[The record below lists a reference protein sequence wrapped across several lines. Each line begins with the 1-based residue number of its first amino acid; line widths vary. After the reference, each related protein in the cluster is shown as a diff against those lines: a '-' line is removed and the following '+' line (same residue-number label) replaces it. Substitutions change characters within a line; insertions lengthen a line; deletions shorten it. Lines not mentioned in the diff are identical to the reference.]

1 MQILKNKVFVYLFT
15 RYFTYGLQFVMSL
28 IIAVRLGPYYLGIYG
43 IIQLILNYI
52 NQINFGIPHSLNVL
66 LVHNKQN
73 LKKQN
78 SLILNSIVLYSYLNI
93 FLLFVLGIVKYFG
106 FTKYGEIDIDKYL
119 LAIIFIA
126 ALTYYN
132 SIFSTVIRFK
142 NKVNQMSIIGSIP
155 VVVDMCVI
163 WFFEKE
169 ELVMALT
176 ITNLISCSFTIIYY
190 KYIGV
195 YPKCKKDDI
204 NISMQSTILKKGIFL
219 FMYNSCLYF
228 MLLGIRT
235 IVSTNY
241 SIKEFGYFTFSF
253 TIVNAIMLLLNSLDI
268 IIFPKIIDKLSV
280 KNNKECVS
288 TLNNLRIGYVL
299 TSHFLIYMALFAFP
313 IFLFFFPGYKDA
325 IYMMDMIALAVLM
338 RTNLYGYNSLLIAQN
353 KEKIA
358 SQISIISL
366 ITSLTLGLLFSV
378 YFHLAIPKVVM
389 SILIAYLVCSVLMTI
404 EGRKL
409 IMGDN
414 TLKSTLKHCFPLRIF
429 IPYTIALFITLLER
443 ESLMFLPLT
452 VFLLLNYKELI
463 NIRNMAFKFIK
474 NPNIIDL

>member
-15 RYFTYGLQFVMSL
+15 RYFTYGLQFIMSL

-66 LVHNKQN
+66 LVHNKQS

-78 SLILNSIVLYSYLNI
+78 SLIINSLVLYSYLNF
-93 FLLFVLGIVKYFG
+93 FLLLVLGIVKYFK
-106 FTKYGEIDIDKYL
+106 FTEYGEIDIDKYL
-119 LAIIFIA
+119 VLLSIIA

-155 VVVDMCVI
+155 VFVDMCVV

-176 ITNLISCSFTIIYY
+176 MSNLISCSFTIVYY
-190 KYIGV
+190 KCIGV
-195 YPKCKKDDI
+195 YPKCKKDNI
-204 NISMQSTILKKGIFL
+204 NISMQSIILKKGLYL

-253 TIVNAIMLLLNSLDI
+253 TIVNAIMLLLNSLDVI
-268 IIFPKIIDKLSV
+268 VFPKVIDKLSV
-280 KNNKECVS
+280 KNNNECV
-288 TLNNLRIGYVL
+288 
-299 TSHFLIYMALFAFP
+299 
-313 IFLFFFPGYKDA
+313 
-325 IYMMDMIALAVLM
+325 
-338 RTNLYGYNSLLIAQN
+338 RT
-353 KEKIA
+353 
-358 SQISIISL
+358 
-366 ITSLTLGLLFSV
+366 T
-378 YFHLAIPKVVM
+378 
-389 SILIAYLVCSVLMTI
+389 
-404 EGRKL
+404 
-409 IMGDN
+409 
-414 TLKSTLKHCFPLRIF
+414 
-429 IPYTIALFITLLER
+429 
-443 ESLMFLPLT
+443 T
-452 VFLLLNYKELI
+452 VQ
-463 NIRNMAFKFIK
+463 
-474 NPNIIDL
+474 